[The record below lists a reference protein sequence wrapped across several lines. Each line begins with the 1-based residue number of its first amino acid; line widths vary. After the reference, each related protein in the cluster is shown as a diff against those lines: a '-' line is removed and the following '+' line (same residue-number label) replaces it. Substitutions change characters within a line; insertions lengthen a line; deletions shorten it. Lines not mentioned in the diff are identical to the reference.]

1 MIFSPCDILTIIRG
15 IHPCPKLMKSV
26 FSPKKNLTHTMSNKR
41 LYFTSTLTDALL
53 ELYFEKHPLVCF
65 HSNNSSSSNMTFLFR
80 HQAFIHLLKQHSSSV
95 CSRGKNSLFFL
106 SLKLKLLTCTQSAIS
121 TSQTDRTNRVFQ
133 FREGLES
140 FDFYLDF
147 KKVSQQFHAY
157 STLVL
162 NKIILNVYLRP

>member
-26 FSPKKNLTHTMSNKR
+26 FSPKKTHTQWATKGCN
-41 LYFTSTLTDALL
+41 FTSTLTDALL

>member
-1 MIFSPCDILTIIRG
+1 MWQPYHNSGDPPLSKINEISIFT
-15 IHPCPKLMKSV
+15 
-26 FSPKKNLTHTMSNKR
+26 KKNHTQWATKGCN
-41 LYFTSTLTDALL
+41 FTSPLTDALL

-65 HSNNSSSSNMTFLFR
+65 HSNNSSSSSNMTFLFR

-133 FREGLES
+133 FREGLSS